1 MYVHK
6 KGAFIMVDIISI
18 ANQKG
23 GVGKSTTALALSAGL
38 AYSNFKVLC
47 LDLDPQGNLTSSVEY
62 DENQS
67 QEFKYSCLDVLS
79 GNVNIQ
85 EAIVHNKLFDIIPSN
100 PNLATADIMF
110 TKVGKEF
117 ILKEALEPILNDYD
131 YIIIDTPPALGIITV
146 NALTCCTKVLI
157 PAQADIYSIQGISQ
171 LYDTIETVKKYCNP
185 SISIMGIL
193 LTRYN
198 SRTVISRDIASTLE
212 DIAINL
218 NSKLFNTKIR
228 ECVAIKEAQTV
239 HKDIF
244 SYALKSNASKDYT
257 DLVNEIL
264 RKDI

>member
-1 MYVHK
+1 
-6 KGAFIMVDIISI
+6 MVDVISI

-23 GVGKSTTALALSAGL
+23 GVGKSTTALALSARL

-79 GNVNIQ
+79 GNVNVQ

-212 DIAINL
+212 DIATSL

-244 SYALKSNASKDYT
+244 SYASKSNASKDYT
-257 DLVNEIL
+257 DLINEIL

>member
-1 MYVHK
+1 M
-6 KGAFIMVDIISI
+6 IDIISI

-23 GVGKSTTALALSAGL
+23 GVGKSTTALALSSGL
-38 AYSNFKVLC
+38 AYCNFKVLC

-62 DENQS
+62 DENQA
-67 QEFKYSCLDVLS
+67 QNFKYSCLDVLS
-79 GNVNIQ
+79 RNVDIQ
-85 EAIVHNKLFDIIPSN
+85 KTIIHNKVFDIIPSN
-100 PNLATADIMF
+100 PNLVTADIMF

-171 LYDTIETVKKYCNP
+171 LYDTIQTIKKYCNP

-198 SRTVISRDIASTLE
+198 SRAIINRDIANTLE
-212 DIAINL
+212 DVAISL
-218 NSKLFNTKIR
+218 NSKLFKTKIR

-244 SYALKSNASKDYT
+244 SYSSKSNASKDYI